1 MTDQLIENALAEQP
15 LSDEEK
21 ELLETVLARLD
32 IFENQCR
39 KYHEQA
45 KEARAILRLNDP
57 KQDPPNAKEKTLQL
71 QTLKSTFNNCV
82 ADQMQN
88 MPEPRLLPERP
99 DQQQLADDLQDA
111 VRYVVYELNNYPR
124 IHRRLAEDM
133 YGPGTAIQQIVWDPT
148 MHHGKGDVAIIRW
161 PIEAF
166 LWDTTAEDIQDSRAV
181 IKVSWHPMSWY
192 KAHYP
197 DKYKYISADD
207 IGEHNGVGMP
217 ESQETYS
224 TEDEPRAMLLEYWYR
239 TYEDGKHKINLAYC
253 AGGALLENHKN
264 VYMHGEYPFVI
275 DVHSTI
281 EGSPVG
287 EGMVTE
293 LANMQRYINKY
304 ASYMDTN
311 LRMSSKARMLVRKNS
326 GINRGELADWS
337 QDLIEGDS
345 VEPGL
350 DYSWLQ
356 HAPMPAGLQNMM
368 MLFQNDLKQDS
379 GMNSYSRGE
388 STGGIVSGKAIMALQ
403 EAGGK
408 ISGLRTDTLHDG
420 FRLMI
425 EQVLWLMAQFYEDGR
440 MFCITGNGKAGRQ
453 VTIDAEKFF
462 GRKGRGA
469 VPPPPYVV
477 QVEVKVKDPVRVEAQ
492 NQMFME
498 AYTMAAQ
505 AQQFFPLSSLFE
517 MLNIDGKDRLLPV
530 IRENENIQQMLQ
542 QLQAQNE
549 QMAVQM
555 EQMQKENDSLRR
567 TSNQMTAALSNMGSR
582 NSGVGGQRANLMQ
595 ALNQGGMNT
604 NEALVKQAR
613 QNLAGEAEY

>member
-1 MTDQLIENALAEQP
+1 MIDQLIENTLAEQP

-21 ELLETVLARLD
+21 ELLETVYSRLD
-32 IFENQCR
+32 IFESQCR
-39 KYHEQA
+39 PYHEQA
-45 KEARAILRLNDP
+45 REVREILRLNDP

-71 QTLKSTFNNCV
+71 QTLKSTYNNCV

-99 DQQQLADDLQDA
+99 DQQQVADDLQDA

-124 IHRRLAEDM
+124 IHRRLAEDL
-133 YGPGTAIQQIVWDPT
+133 YGPGTAIIQTVWDPT
-148 MHHGKGDVAIIRW
+148 MHHGNGDVAIIRW

-166 LWDTTAEDIQDSRAV
+166 LWDTTAEDIQDARAV

-197 DKYKYISADD
+197 KKYRYVTPDD

-217 ESQETYS
+217 AAQEGHN

-239 TYEDGKHKINLAYC
+239 TYEDGRYKINLAYC

-304 ASYMDTN
+304 AHYMDTN

-326 GINRGELADWS
+326 GINRSELADWS

-425 EQVLWLMAQFYEDGR
+425 EQVLWLMAQFYEDRR
-440 MFCITGNGKAGRQ
+440 MFCITGNGKPGRQ
-453 VTIDAEKFF
+453 VTLDAEKFF

-469 VPPPPYVV
+469 VPPPPYMV

-492 NQMFME
+492 NQMFMN
-498 AYTMAAQ
+498 AFTMAAQ

-530 IRENENIQQMLQ
+530 IRENENIQQMIQ

-549 QMAVQM
+549 QMAAQM

-582 NSGVGGQRANLMQ
+582 GSGVGGQRANLMQ

-613 QNLAGEAEY
+613 QNLAGEAET